1 MIGNLHLAG
10 LITDNVKKQIKKK
23 ERYYIYEQANGG
35 KKSVNKKEVPG

>member
-10 LITDNVKKQIKKK
+10 LITDNVKKKR

>member
-10 LITDNVKKQIKKK
+10 LITDNVKKK

-35 KKSVNKKEVPG
+35 KKSVNKEEVPG

>member
-10 LITDNVKKQIKKK
+10 LITVNVKTTKKK
-23 ERYYIYEQANGG
+23 RYYIYEQANGG